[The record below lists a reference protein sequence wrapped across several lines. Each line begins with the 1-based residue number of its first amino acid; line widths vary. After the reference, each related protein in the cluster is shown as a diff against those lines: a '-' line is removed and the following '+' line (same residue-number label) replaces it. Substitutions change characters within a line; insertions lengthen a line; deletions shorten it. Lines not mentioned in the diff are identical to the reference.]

1 MAQVVLLSAARG
13 DDAEDY
19 NRGAFLRLKE
29 SAESGTF
36 KSHSLTNDPDSADLI
51 LFAEL
56 KGAGPYFEL
65 VRRHPFLKKYREKC
79 FLFCSNAFVIP
90 FLPGVYASIEK
101 RWHSRRTYSGF
112 YLGVS
117 ENEFV
122 RFTPPTDALPYLYS
136 FVGSIGNAHVRGD
149 LAKLAHSRSFF
160 QDTSAEYDDVL
171 YGRMKQREVR
181 EFWRRYAEIMEAS
194 KFVLCPRGLGVSSVR
209 LFDTMR
215 MGRVP
220 VILSDDWVEPTG
232 PCWEKFSMRIPEK
245 EFARIPSLLEKREA
259 EAVTMGQLARK
270 QWEEWFSEDV
280 CFHRVV
286 EWCLQIKKRRRVPE
300 KWAHFIPYLQ
310 FLRSFH
316 FRHLLRT
323 RYQAW
328 RKRVNLSDRAK
339 SNA

>member
-1 MAQVVLLSAARG
+1 MAQVLLFSTAPG
-13 DDAEDY
+13 DDEGDY

-29 SAESGTF
+29 SAVHGTF
-36 KSHSLTNDPDSADLI
+36 KIHSLTNDPDSADLI

-56 KGAGPYFEL
+56 KGAGPHFEL
-65 VRRHPFLKKYREKC
+65 VRRHPLVKKYREKC

-90 FLPGVYASIEK
+90 FLPGVYASIGK
-101 RWHSRRTYSGF
+101 RWYSRRTYSGF

-122 RFTPPTDALPYLYS
+122 RFSPPTNALPYLYS
-136 FVGSIGNAHVRGD
+136 FIGSIGNAPVRSD

-160 QDTSAEYDDVL
+160 QDTSAEYDRVL
-171 YGRMKQREVR
+171 YGRMEQREVR

-215 MGRVP
+215 IGRVP
-220 VILSDDWVEPTG
+220 VILSDDWVEPSG
-232 PCWEKFSMRIPEK
+232 PEWEKFSIRIPER
-245 EFARIPSLLEKREA
+245 EFASIPARLEARES
-259 EAVTMGQLARK
+259 EAVAMGNLARK
-270 QWEEWFSEDV
+270 QWEDWFSEEV

-286 EWCLQIKKRRRVPE
+286 EWCLKIQRERRIPE
-300 KWAHFIPYLQ
+300 RWARFIPYVQ
-310 FLRSFH
+310 YLRPFH

-323 RYQAW
+323 KFQNW
-328 RKRVNLSDRAK
+328 RGK
-339 SNA
+339 